1 MTTAFYGITL
11 QIPAGWEDI
20 TDALADGSP
29 PTIAKASGVGAVQ
42 FSIAKC
48 QSGEQPN
55 ADLNAL
61 KSLMI
66 GFCQNNQIEI
76 DQVSEGEFGRVKC
89 ASIFSENGSQV
100 ISAWLLTNGKDFA
113 LVTYVALGEENDE
126 IAGELDQAR
135 EIISSISFDTQ

>member
-1 MTTAFYGITL
+1 MITAFYGITL
-11 QIPAGWEDI
+11 RIPAGWEDI

-42 FSIAKC
+42 FSISKY
-48 QSGEQPN
+48 QSGEHPD
-55 ADLNAL
+55 ADFNAL
-61 KSLMI
+61 KSLMM

-76 DQVSEGEFGRVKC
+76 DHVSESEYGRVKC
-89 ASIFSENGSQV
+89 ASIFSENGSKV
-100 ISAWLLTNGKDFA
+100 ISAWLLSNGKGFA

-135 EIISSISFDTQ
+135 EMVSSISFDTQ